1 MEFSLHRWVELL
13 QFNSSY
19 SVVCSLS
26 CALSVW
32 KSEKSGRSVEWTC
45 NLKLLLLVRRN
56 NNYIFTTPTVCV
68 CVCFERPLFFIIF
81 LTFSYLSSRLPPRS
95 LLLQT
100 DKKRW
105 VKVVSGDG
113 LCVRAPLCYALV
125 LKGVRVS
132 VFFLFPSLFFPST
145 SPICLLNHSYLCSRG
160 LDKNMKDVKRAR
172 LFSTARFLQW
182 WTCLWEMMT
191 CRQLDNRVIHHL
203 EIALQLVAVLQH
215 FEGSF
220 TTV

>member
-32 KSEKSGRSVEWTC
+32 KSERVAGRSNEPVTWSCCCSFGE
-45 NLKLLLLVRRN
+45 
-56 NNYIFTTPTVCV
+56 TTIISSQPPPCV

-132 VFFLFPSLFFPST
+132 VFFSL
-145 SPICLLNHSYLCSRG
+145 LLSS
-160 LDKNMKDVKRAR
+160 
-172 LFSTARFLQW
+172 S
-182 WTCLWEMMT
+182 
-191 CRQLDNRVIHHL
+191 
-203 EIALQLVAVLQH
+203 LQH
-215 FEGSF
+215 RQFVYS
-220 TTV
+220 TTLIFAHEVLTKTWKM